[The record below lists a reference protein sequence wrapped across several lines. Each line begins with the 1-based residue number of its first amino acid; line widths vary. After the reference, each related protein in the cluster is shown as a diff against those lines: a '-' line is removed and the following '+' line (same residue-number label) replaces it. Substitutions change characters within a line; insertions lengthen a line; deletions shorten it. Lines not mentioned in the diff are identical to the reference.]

1 MFSKFFI
8 ERPVL
13 ANVIALLTILI
24 GAIAFLKL
32 PVAQYPNIVP
42 PTIQVSVR
50 YPGASAKTLMDTVAL
65 PIEQQVNGVPGM
77 LYMQSTSASDGTYSL
92 TITFGIGTDADQA
105 QILVQNRV
113 DAAEAQLPSAV
124 QSQGITVRKR
134 STSILAFV
142 TLSASDPRF
151 DSLFLANYAKIN
163 LQDSLARVP
172 GVGDVSIYGAGDYA
186 MRIWLDA
193 DRLQARGLKPSD
205 VVDAIQSQSQT
216 VPGGQIGM
224 PPVNTG
230 QGFQTVI
237 DISGRLDQVE
247 QFEDVIVKSDA
258 SSGGQI
264 TRVRDIARV
273 ELGSKS
279 YSQVFRVNGRPSAAL
294 AISQLPEAN
303 ALDVAKAVEARM
315 QDLSKAFPPGLSYS
329 VPFNTTDFV
338 NAAVNE
344 VYKTLIEACVIVLAV
359 ILLFL
364 QDWRAMLVPA
374 TTVPVTIIGAFAAM
388 SALGFTINMS
398 TLFALVLAIGIV
410 VDDAIVIVEGAARQ
424 MSYGLSAPKAA
435 ERAMEELFGPVIG
448 ITLVLISVFLPAAFL
463 PGLTG
468 QLYQQFALVI
478 AATAVISAINAVT
491 LKPVQAALWMRPIKP
506 VDQRALPFRLFDRGF
521 NRVEHGYARLLSR
534 LLRWRYWIAG
544 ATAVAIALAFLG
556 LAKIPT
562 GFLPIE
568 DQGYLVAA
576 IQLPNGA
583 SLERTDNELKN
594 VEQKLRAAPG
604 VANVITVAGISLLDN
619 SAPLANAGLAYIV
632 LKPWDQ
638 RGSKEGLLPVYKDI
652 SVRLANLD
660 DGNAIVVPP
669 PSIQGVGNTGGF
681 TMMVE
686 LTDGSSD
693 FNRLSDIAHQV
704 ANRALTDPRL
714 QTAQVSANFDA
725 PQINIALDRT
735 KAATMGVSINDIF
748 NTLSGY
754 LGSTYVNQFTRFGHT
769 FQVYVQAEGSYRSL
783 AEGISRLK
791 VPNANGDAVPLSSV
805 LSVEQTLGPSL
816 ISLYNLHPAATIIG
830 RPEASVSSGQSM
842 EIMQK
847 AADQALPRG
856 AATEWTAISYQEMLA
871 GNQIYIAFG
880 LALVLVYCVLAGQY
894 GSWLG
899 PMAVICS
906 VPLALCG
913 TVAVLL
919 ALGLQ
924 NTLYTQ
930 IGLVL
935 LIALAAKNAILI
947 VEYARDM
954 RIKEG
959 KSLFEASVT
968 AGQLRFRPILM
979 TSIAFIFGMFPLV
992 LASGAGANASKS
1004 IGISVVSGMLI
1015 STLLSIFVVPA
1026 LFMIFRSLEE
1036 RLAGSAEQPA
1046 RGQTPGATSSRQS

>member
-24 GAIAFLKL
+24 GAIAFFTL
-32 PVAQYPNIVP
+32 PIAQYPDIVP
-42 PTIQVSVR
+42 PTIQVTAR

-77 LYMQSTSASDGTYSL
+77 IYMQSTSSSDGSYAL
-92 TITFGIGTDADQA
+92 TVTFDIGTNADEA

-113 DAAEAQLPSAV
+113 DAANAQLPSSV

-142 TLSASDPRF
+142 TLSASDPRY
-151 DSLFLANYAKIN
+151 DSLFLANYANIN
-163 LQDSLARVP
+163 LRDELARVS
-172 GVGDVSIYGAGDYA
+172 GVGDVSVFGAGDYA

-205 VVDAIQSQSQT
+205 IVNAVQSQSQT
-216 VPGGQIGM
+216 VSGGQIGM
-224 PPVNTG
+224 PPVATG

-247 QFEDVIVKSDA
+247 QFEDVIVKTDTETGA
-258 SSGGQI
+258 I
-264 TRVRDIARV
+264 TRVRDVAKV

-279 YSQVFRVNGRPSAAL
+279 YGQIFRVNGRASAAL

-303 ALDVAKAVEARM
+303 ALDVATAVEDRM
-315 QDLSKAFPPGLSYS
+315 TELSKAFPAGLSYS
-329 VPFNTTDFV
+329 VPFNTTTFV
-338 NAAVNE
+338 NAAIDE

-410 VDDAIVIVEGAARQ
+410 VDDAIVIVEGAARH
-424 MSYGLSAPKAA
+424 MSDGLSGPKAA
-435 ERAMEELFGPVIG
+435 EKAMDELFGPVIG
-448 ITLVLISVFLPAAFL
+448 ITLVLVSVFLPAAFL

-468 QLYQQFALVI
+468 RLYQQFALVI
-478 AATAVISAINAVT
+478 AATAVISAVNAIT

-506 VDQRALPFRLFDRGF
+506 VEERNIVFRLFDRGF
-521 NRVEHGYARLLSR
+521 TRLENGYTKLLARV
-534 LLRWRYWIAG
+534 LRFRYLVA
-544 ATAVAIALAFLG
+544 AVTAVMVALAFLG
-556 LAKIPT
+556 LSRIPT

-568 DQGYLVAA
+568 DQGYLIAA
-576 IQLPNGA
+576 VQLPAGA
-583 SLERTDNELKN
+583 SLERTDKALTD
-594 VEQKLRAAPG
+594 VEQRLRTQPG
-604 VANVITVAGISLLDN
+604 VANVITVAGVSLLDN
-619 SAPLANAGLAYIV
+619 NAPLSNAGMAYIV
-632 LKPWDQ
+632 LEPWDE
-638 RGSKEGLLPVYKDI
+638 RGKEEGLLPIYNAI
-652 SVRLANLD
+652 SSKLANLD
-660 DGNAIVVPP
+660 DGFAIAVPP
-669 PSIQGVGNTGGF
+669 PSIQGIGNTGGF

-693 FNRLSDIAHQV
+693 FDRLSNIANQV
-704 ANRALTDPRL
+704 ANRALDDPRL
-714 QTAQVSANFDA
+714 QAAQVNANFSA
-725 PQINIALDRT
+725 PQLGVSIDRT
-735 KAATMGVSINDIF
+735 KAATLGVAIGDVF
-748 NTLSGY
+748 NALSGY
-754 LGSTYVNQFTRFGHT
+754 LGSSYVNQFTRFGHT
-769 FQVYVQAEGSYRSL
+769 FQVYVQAEGSYRSV
-783 AEGISRLK
+783 AEGIARLK
-791 VPNANGDAVPLSSV
+791 VPNASGSLVPVSSV
-805 LSVEQTLGPSL
+805 LTVEEKVGPSL
-816 ISLYNLHPAATIIG
+816 ISLYNLHPATSIVG
-830 RPEASVSSGQSM
+830 RPQSDISSGEAM
-842 EIMQK
+842 GILEK
-847 AADQALPRG
+847 AAADVLPAG
-856 AATEWTAISYQEMLA
+856 ATTDWTAISYQEKLA
-871 GNQIYIAFG
+871 GSQIYIAFG
-880 LALVLVYCVLAGQY
+880 LALVLVYFVLAGQY
-894 GSWLG
+894 ESWLG
-899 PMAVICS
+899 PLPVIFS

-947 VEYARDM
+947 VEYAREL

-959 KSLFEASVT
+959 KPLMEAAVT
-968 AGQLRFRPILM
+968 AGRLRFRPILM
-979 TSIAFIFGMFPLV
+979 TSIAFILGMVPLV
-992 LASGAGANASKS
+992 LATGAGANASKS

-1015 STLLSIFVVPA
+1015 STVLSVFVVPA
-1026 LFMIFRSLEE
+1026 LFLIIRQIEE
-1036 RLAGSAEQPA
+1036 RWALRKSNSVPA
-1046 RGQTPGATSSRQS
+1046 

>member
-24 GAIAFLKL
+24 GAIAFFTL
-32 PVAQYPNIVP
+32 PIAQYPDIVP
-42 PTIQVSVR
+42 PTIQVTAR

-77 LYMQSTSASDGTYSL
+77 IYMQSTSSSDGSYAL
-92 TITFGIGTDADQA
+92 TVTFDIGTNADEA

-113 DAAEAQLPSAV
+113 DAANAQLPSSV

-142 TLSASDPRF
+142 TLSASDPRY
-151 DSLFLANYAKIN
+151 DSLFLANYANIN
-163 LQDSLARVP
+163 LRDELARVS
-172 GVGDVSIYGAGDYA
+172 GVGDVSVFGAGDYA

-205 VVDAIQSQSQT
+205 IVSAVQSQSQT
-216 VPGGQIGM
+216 VSGGQIGM
-224 PPVNTG
+224 PPVATG

-247 QFEDVIVKSDA
+247 QFEDVIVKTDTETGA
-258 SSGGQI
+258 I
-264 TRVRDIARV
+264 TRVRDVAKV

-279 YSQVFRVNGRPSAAL
+279 YGQIFRVNGRASAAL

-303 ALDVAKAVEARM
+303 ALDVATAVEDRM
-315 QDLSKAFPPGLSYS
+315 TELSKAFPAGLSYS
-329 VPFNTTDFV
+329 VPFNTTTFV
-338 NAAVNE
+338 NAAIDE

-410 VDDAIVIVEGAARQ
+410 VDDAIVIVEGAARH
-424 MSYGLSAPKAA
+424 MSDGLSGPRAA
-435 ERAMEELFGPVIG
+435 EKAMDELFGPVIG
-448 ITLVLISVFLPAAFL
+448 ITLVLVSVFLPAAFL

-468 QLYQQFALVI
+468 RLYQQFALVI
-478 AATAVISAINAVT
+478 AATAVISAVNAIT

-506 VDQRALPFRLFDRGF
+506 VEERNIVFRLFDRGF
-521 NRVEHGYARLLSR
+521 TRLENGYTKLLARV
-534 LLRWRYWIAG
+534 LRFRYLVA
-544 ATAVAIALAFLG
+544 AVTAVMVALAFLG
-556 LAKIPT
+556 LSRIPT

-568 DQGYLVAA
+568 DQGYLIAA
-576 IQLPNGA
+576 VQLPAGA
-583 SLERTDNELKN
+583 SLERTDKTLKD
-594 VEQKLRAAPG
+594 VEQRLRTQPG
-604 VANVITVAGISLLDN
+604 VANVITVAGVSLLDN
-619 SAPLANAGLAYIV
+619 NAPLSNAGMAYIV
-632 LKPWDQ
+632 LEPWDE
-638 RGSKEGLLPVYKDI
+638 RGKEEGLLPIYNAI
-652 SVRLANLD
+652 SSKLANLD
-660 DGNAIVVPP
+660 DGFAIAVPP
-669 PSIQGVGNTGGF
+669 PSIQGIGNTGGF

-693 FNRLSDIAHQV
+693 FDRLFNIANQV
-704 ANRALTDPRL
+704 ANRALDDPRL
-714 QTAQVSANFDA
+714 QAAQVNANFSA
-725 PQINIALDRT
+725 PQLGVTIDRT
-735 KAATMGVSINDIF
+735 KAATLGVAIGDVF
-748 NTLSGY
+748 NALSGY
-754 LGSTYVNQFTRFGHT
+754 LGSSYVNQFTRFGHT
-769 FQVYVQAEGSYRSL
+769 FQVYVQAEGSYRSV
-783 AEGISRLK
+783 AEGIARLK
-791 VPNANGDAVPLSSV
+791 VPNASGSLVPVSSV
-805 LSVEQTLGPSL
+805 LTVEEKLGPSL
-816 ISLYNLHPAATIIG
+816 ISLYNLHPATSIVG
-830 RPEASVSSGQSM
+830 RPQSDISSGEAM
-842 EIMQK
+842 GILEK
-847 AADQALPRG
+847 AAADVLPAG
-856 AATEWTAISYQEMLA
+856 ATTDWTAISYQEKLA
-871 GNQIYIAFG
+871 GSQIYIAFG
-880 LALVLVYCVLAGQY
+880 LALVLVYFVLAGQY
-894 GSWLG
+894 ESWLG
-899 PMAVICS
+899 PLPVIFS

-924 NTLYTQ
+924 NTVYTQ

-947 VEYARDM
+947 VEYAREL

-959 KSLFEASVT
+959 KPLMEAAVT

-979 TSIAFIFGMFPLV
+979 TSIAFILGMVPLV
-992 LASGAGANASKS
+992 LATGAGANASKS

-1015 STLLSIFVVPA
+1015 STVLSVFVVPA
-1026 LFMIFRSLEE
+1026 LFLIIRQIEE
-1036 RLAGSAEQPA
+1036 RWALRKSRSVPA
-1046 RGQTPGATSSRQS
+1046 